1 MSKLIKYFIGMTIC
15 FMFSCEDVID
25 VPLQEVD
32 AGIVV
37 DAWIDN
43 VTRDQVISLTGTQP
57 YFDSSAPPSIIGA
70 EVLLTRSD
78 GTVFSFVDQGGG
90 RYVWE
95 SNGASLGAEGDDFR
109 LSIRTDETTVEGI
122 SSINRVPVIDSI
134 GFEFRDDE
142 LFSDDGI
149 YAEFF
154 ARDPLGKGDTYWI
167 KTYRNDVFLSKPEE
181 LNIAFDAGF
190 DGGSG
195 VDGIIFIPPI
205 REFVNA
211 LDEDDLP
218 TPLEVGEILRV
229 ELHAISN
236 EGFDFLEIA
245 RDQITNGNNGIF
257 SIPQANA
264 RTNLSSSSGVE
275 VVGFFNIA
283 NVSSAEKIVE

>member
-1 MSKLIKYFIGMTIC
+1 MSSLIKYCLGFSIL
-15 FMFSCEDVID
+15 FLLSCEDVID
-25 VPLQEVD
+25 VQLQEVN

-37 DAWIDN
+37 DAWVDN
-43 VTRDQVISLTGTQP
+43 MERDQVITLTRSQA
-57 YFDSSAPPSIIGA
+57 YFDSNTPASIVGA
-70 EVLLTRSD
+70 QIELIRDD
-78 GTVFSFVDQGGG
+78 GSVFNFEDTGGG
-90 RYVWE
+90 MYVWE
-95 SNGASLGAEGDDFR
+95 SNGATLGAEGADFK
-109 LSIRTDETTVEGI
+109 LVVSAEGTTIEGI
-122 SSINRVPVIDSI
+122 SELRRVPAIDSI

-149 YAEFF
+149 YAQFF
-154 ARDPLGKGDTYWI
+154 ARDPIGKGDTYWI
-167 KTYRNDVFLSKPEE
+167 KTYRNDQYLARPEE

-205 REFVNA
+205 REFVNQ

-218 TPLEVGEILRV
+218 TPLEVGESLRV

-236 EGFDFLEIA
+236 DGFDFLEIA

-264 RTNLSSSSGVE
+264 RTNLTSSSEVE
-275 VVGFFNIA
+275 VLGFFNVA
-283 NVSSAEKIVE
+283 NVSSVSRTVE